1 MFPHRVYK
9 RKHFIVINVV
19 ADKILVH
26 PLGDSEI
33 AFIKEIQAGPY
44 RVCDIERLA
53 LMLWYPVISLDTV
66 IPEKR
71 SFAFPRLWSF
81 PLKSRLV
88 PVSAG
93 LKCAWQ
99 VQRMYA
105 CNISQNVI
113 PLAG

>member
-33 AFIKEIQAGPY
+33 ALIKEIQAGPY

-66 IPEKR
+66 IPE
-71 SFAFPRLWSF
+71 
-81 PLKSRLV
+81 
-88 PVSAG
+88 
-93 LKCAWQ
+93 
-99 VQRMYA
+99 
-105 CNISQNVI
+105 
-113 PLAG
+113 